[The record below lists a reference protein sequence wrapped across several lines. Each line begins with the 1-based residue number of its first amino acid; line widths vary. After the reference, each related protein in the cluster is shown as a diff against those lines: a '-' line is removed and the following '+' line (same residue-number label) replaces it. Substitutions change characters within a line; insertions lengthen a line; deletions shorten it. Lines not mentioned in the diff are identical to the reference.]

1 METLESI
8 IRNKLTPIVNLIALF
23 ELGAQEN
30 IISLAKE
37 CDLIE
42 TSQNS
47 IIDIIQ
53 LAKAVDKN
61 YPEFDARK
69 SLESIVKIK
78 NPEPWQH

>member
-23 ELGAQEN
+23 ELGAHEN

-42 TSQNS
+42 TSQKS
-47 IIDIIQ
+47 IIDIIN
-53 LAKAVDKN
+53 LAKAVDNN

-69 SLESIVKIK
+69 NLETIVKIK
-78 NPEPWQH
+78 DPEPWQH